1 MSVKKWYHNRGFR
14 VLSRLVGIILL
25 LFAATLLFV
34 RSSWGQ
40 DIIIDKVVGYL
51 ANKTKTRVEVEKL
64 YITFNGNIL
73 LKGLYLEDQQGD
85 TLIYS
90 KQLEASL
97 ALVPLIQGDKIHLKK
112 LAWSGLKTR
121 IAKEQEALAYNY
133 EFLVDAFSSPS
144 DTTETTTQ
152 PPTEP
157 MAMEVGNL
165 EFSDFDISIKDE
177 VSGLQASLHL
187 GDLMLE
193 MREIDLAAMK
203 FHLGETSISNTSIF
217 YEQSKRIATVKDTT
231 SSSLPY
237 IAIDALRLNNVKATY
252 KDQPQELGAKIEIGD
267 FLLKLPKADL
277 NQKKIV
283 LSSLAINKSYFNLE
297 TATKVNPT
305 PMVSEEK
312 DTLPS
317 FIWPDWDISVAK
329 ISLNDNQFSYQDG
342 NVSPTKGHFNAKD
355 LDFSEVSLQLS
366 EISLRDKKAQL
377 ALDGFSFREKSGFA
391 INELAFKFIAGQRDL
406 SLTNLVLGTSNSGL
420 QGKVLL
426 QYESIDQLIRTPEK
440 TRVNVDFP
448 LIQLGVS
455 DAYVFQPAL
464 EKNPYFKS
472 LGVHPLKAKFTADGT
487 LENLQIDNTA
497 IAWGKATTVEIKGSV
512 RNPMDSKS
520 LDFDMSK
527 LNFRTDKK
535 AISSFVSESQLGIDI
550 PESLIIKAQ
559 AKGSLEDVV
568 AKLSINIPEGDL
580 LFDGQLT
587 SKNTLAFK
595 GLLQVKELELDKLLQ
610 NDALGKIGFTANIW
624 GKGKD
629 INSLDAGIQVD
640 FSDLQL
646 LNYDYSN
653 LSLNG
658 ELKKGK
664 GAVLLNFKD
673 NNLDLSANTIVALDS
688 ISPEFNV
695 FMDLKGADF
704 SALGITKDDIR
715 ATLKLNANFKG
726 NGEQFEFLGTITDG
740 ATVYKKN
747 SYPIDDV
754 VINTKVDDNGTH
766 VNMRSKML
774 MVAMESNKNPE
785 HLLAALRQ
793 QFSSYLEDSIRREEG
808 IVPTTMKMDLSVHKT
823 PMLEKVL
830 LPGLERMEDIKLH
843 FDYKEAH
850 NTITANFQAPF
861 IQYKD
866 SKVDSLH
873 LNLEGV
879 GAALKFTFGIGGLES
894 GPLMIK
900 KTYFDG
906 AVKDKT
912 LYLDFNAM
920 DHSEK
925 LLYIAT
931 QIEKQGDT
939 IALHINPTS
948 LIFNKK
954 QWQIPA
960 DNQLLYAPNYIK
972 AKDFIL
978 SRNQQELAVSS
989 AFSDQQKEHIG
1000 VQFSNFRLSTFS
1012 SLLNPDESLAKGTL
1026 KGNFILEDP
1035 FGSTGLVTDLAIDQ
1049 LEVTGIPLGH
1059 LATRATSKNGN
1070 NYDFDLKVNGGDLD
1084 LSVNGDFIAAES
1096 GAQLNLDLLLNEL
1109 KIKALE
1115 QFAPGAITETSGSVN
1130 GKFKV
1135 SGTLAEPLYQG
1146 SFNFDKA
1153 GLLLKSLNTRFT
1165 MADETVSLDNKGIY
1179 LRNFTITD
1187 ANNNRFALD
1196 GEVGTK
1202 NLLNPTF
1209 ALKVK
1214 AKDFQVINATSED
1227 NEQYYGKVKMDAD
1240 MTLSGNLKT
1249 PKITG
1254 TLRVNEGSDFTF
1266 VVPES
1271 QLDITEREGVV
1282 IFVNKEN
1289 PNDILTRNKDDGAS
1303 SAILTGYSID
1313 TQLSVEN
1320 NATFTIVID
1329 ERSGDNFQISGKGDF
1344 IVGVEPSGRTTLS
1357 GRYEVKKGHYE
1368 ASLYNLVK
1376 RRFEISPGS
1385 SIIWN
1390 GDPLDATLDI
1400 KAIYKVETSA
1410 APLMATKISTQNAAE
1425 SSKYKQKVPFLVYLN
1440 VDGSLLL
1447 PELSFNL
1454 DIPEA
1459 EQGAFGGAVYGQ
1471 VQQLNKQEE
1480 ELNKQVFS
1488 LLVLNRFF
1496 PGATSD
1502 GSSGG
1507 AASIARDNVNKVLS
1521 GQLNNFSEKLIG
1533 KTGVDLDFGLDSFT
1547 DYQGDAPQDRTQL
1560 DISAS
1565 KRLFNN
1571 RLIVQV
1577 GSEVDLEGS
1586 SQVSGEGTPVIG
1598 NVNLEYL
1605 LTENGRFRIKGFRKN
1620 EFESVIDG
1628 QLIVTGVALIFNREF
1643 NKFKELW
1650 VGQLKDDESKKEAQK
1665 QEKGGQKE

>member
-1 MSVKKWYHNRGFR
+1 MSEKKWYHNSVFR

-25 LFAATLLFV
+25 LFGASLLFV

-51 ANKTKTRVEVEKL
+51 ADKTKTRVEVEKL

-90 KQLEASL
+90 KELEASL
-97 ALVPLIQGDKIHLKK
+97 ALVPLIRGDKFHLKK
-112 LAWSGLKTR
+112 LAWSGVKAR
-121 IAKEQEALAYNY
+121 IAKEQGALAYNY
-133 EFLVDAFSSPS
+133 EFLVDAFSSPT
-144 DTTETTTQ
+144 DTSVTTTQ
-152 PPTEP
+152 APTEP
-157 MAMEVGNL
+157 MAMEIGSVV
-165 EFSDFDISIKDE
+165 FSDFDIAIKDE
-177 VSGLQASLHL
+177 VSGMLGNLHL
-187 GDLMLE
+187 GGVILKMK
-193 MREIDLAAMK
+193 EIDLASMK
-203 FHLGETSISNTSIF
+203 FHLGEASISNTSIF
-217 YEQSKRIATVKDTT
+217 YEQSKLIASVQDTT
-231 SSSLPY
+231 STALPY
-237 IAIDALRLNNVKATY
+237 IAIDALMLNNVKATY
-252 KDQPQELGAKIEIGD
+252 KDQPQEMVAEIEIGD
-267 FLLKLPKADL
+267 FLLKLPQADL
-277 NQKKIV
+277 AQKKIE
-283 LSSLAINKSYFNLE
+283 LSSLAINKSYFHLE
-297 TATKVNPT
+297 TATKANPT
-305 PMVSEEK
+305 LKDSEEK
-312 DTLPS
+312 ETLPS
-317 FIWPDWDISVAK
+317 FIWPDWDISVAE
-329 ISLNDNQFSYQDG
+329 ISLNDNQFSYKDG
-342 NVSPTKGHFNAKD
+342 DVSATKGLFNAQD
-355 LDFSEVSLQLS
+355 MGFSVVSLHLS
-366 EISLRDKKAQL
+366 EISLLDKNAQL
-377 ALDGFSFREKSGFA
+377 VLDDFSFREKSGFA
-391 INELAFKFIAGQRDL
+391 INELGFKLMAGQRDL
-406 SLTNLVLGTSNSGL
+406 SLTNLVMGTNNSRL

-426 QYESIDQLIRTPEK
+426 QYESIDHLIQTPEK
-440 TRVNVDFP
+440 TRINAGFP
-448 LIQLGVS
+448 EIQLGVS
-455 DAYVFQPAL
+455 DAFVFQPTL

-472 LGVHPLKAKFTADGT
+472 LGLHPLRARVTAGGT

-497 IAWGKATTVEIKGSV
+497 IAWGKATTIDIKGSV
-512 RNPMDSKS
+512 HNPMEPKS
-520 LDFDMSK
+520 LNFDISK

-535 AISSFVSESQLGIDI
+535 AISSFVSESQLGVDI
-550 PESLIIKAQ
+550 PKTLIVKAQ
-559 AKGSLEDVV
+559 FKGSLDDVV
-568 AKLSINIPEGDL
+568 SKLTINMPEGDL

-595 GLLQVKELELDKLLQ
+595 GLLQVKGLELDKLLQ
-610 NDALGKIGFTANIW
+610 NDALGKISFTANTW

-629 INSLDAGIQVD
+629 VNSLDAGVQVD
-640 FSDLQL
+640 FSELQL
-646 LNYDYSN
+646 LHYNYAN
-653 LSLNG
+653 LTLNG

-664 GAVLLNFKD
+664 GAVRLNFKD
-673 NNLDLSANTIVALDS
+673 NNLDLFANTIVALDS
-688 ISPEFNV
+688 VSPEFDV
-695 FMDLKGADF
+695 FIDLKGADF
-704 SALGITKDDIR
+704 AALGITKDDIR
-715 ATLKLNANFKG
+715 ATLKLKANFKG
-726 NGEQFEFLGTITDG
+726 SAEQFDFRGTITDG
-740 ATVYKKN
+740 VTVYNKT

-754 VINTKVDDNGTH
+754 AINTRVDDRGTLL
-766 VNMRSKML
+766 NMTGKML
-774 MVAMESNKNPE
+774 MVALESNKNPE
-785 HLLAALRQ
+785 YLLAALRQ
-793 QFSSYLEDSIRREEG
+793 QFNSYLEDSTKREEA
-808 IVPTTMKMDLSVHKT
+808 IVPTTMKMDLRVHKT

-843 FDYKEAH
+843 FDYKEAD
-850 NTITANFQAPF
+850 NTITANLQAPF
-861 IQYKD
+861 IQYKE

-879 GAALKFTFGIGGLES
+879 GAALKFTFGIEGLES
-894 GPLMIK
+894 GPLLIK

-906 AVKDKT
+906 EVKDKT
-912 LYLDFNAM
+912 LFLDFNAM

-925 LLYIAT
+925 LVYLAT

-939 IALHINPTS
+939 LALHINPKS

-960 DNQLLYAPNYIK
+960 ENQLLYAPNYIR

-989 AFSDQQKEHIG
+989 SFSDQKKEHIG
-1000 VQFSNFRLSTFS
+1000 VLFSNFRLSTFS

-1035 FGSTGLVTDLAIDQ
+1035 FGSTGLVTDLDIEQ
-1049 LEVTGIPLGH
+1049 LEITGIPMGH

-1070 NYDFDLKVNGGDLD
+1070 NYDFDLRVNGGDLD
-1084 LSVNGDFIAAES
+1084 LSVNGGFLAAES
-1096 GAQLNLDLLLNEL
+1096 GAELNLDLVLNEL

-1115 QFAPGAITETSGSVN
+1115 QFAQGAITETTGSVN

-1135 SGTLAEPLYQG
+1135 FGTLEEPLYQG
-1146 SFNFDKA
+1146 SFNFDQA

-1165 MADETVSLDNKGIY
+1165 MAHETVSLDNKGIY

-1187 ANNNRFALD
+1187 ANSNRFALD

-1214 AKDFQVINATSED
+1214 ANDFQVINATIED
-1227 NEQYYGKVKMDAD
+1227 NQQYYGKVKMDAD
-1240 MTLSGNLKT
+1240 MTLSGNLKM

-1254 TLRVNEGSDFTF
+1254 ILRINEGSDFTF

-1303 SAILTGYSID
+1303 SAILTGYAID

-1390 GDPLDATLDI
+1390 GDPLDASLDI

-1650 VGQLKDDESKKEAQK
+1650 SRQLKDDETQKAPQK
-1665 QEKGGQKE
+1665 QENGGQKE